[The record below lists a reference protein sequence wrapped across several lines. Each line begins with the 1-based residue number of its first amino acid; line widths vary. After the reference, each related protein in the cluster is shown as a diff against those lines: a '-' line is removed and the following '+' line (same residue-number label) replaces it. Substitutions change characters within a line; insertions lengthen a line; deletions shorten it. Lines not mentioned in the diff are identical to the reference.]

1 MCCGRRSLPDC
12 LRWSAFTRLWA
23 AAGSQ
28 GWRGRSMLFKPDV
41 KEGTEIAGRRV
52 ASGARR
58 RIVSIAITL
67 LILGVLGY
75 VGWTALQQK
84 QVSNRG
90 RPDLPVPVLA
100 ATPRIQDVPV
110 YLDGVG
116 AVRALNTV
124 TVRSQVDGKLIAVN
138 FTEGQDVKKGDVLG
152 EIDPVLYKAQ
162 YDQAVAKKAQ
172 DEAQLANMRL
182 DLIRY
187 QQLAA
192 SNAGSKQQADTQR
205 AVVAQQEALV
215 NADQAAIDNAQAT
228 LGYTKIVAPL
238 SGRAGLRQVDQGNI
252 VHASDT
258 TGLVV
263 ITQLQPIAV
272 QFSLPQQQIV
282 RVNAAAGKGV
292 LAVDVF
298 GNDGVTVVDT
308 GTLKGI
314 DNQVDPT
321 TGTLKLKAEFPNA
334 KFQLWPGQFVNV
346 RLKVETLD
354 KAIVVPTSAVQR
366 GPAGTFSYVIGPDN
380 VATAKPVVVTQQ
392 NENDAVIAS
401 GLSTSDRVVTTGFA
415 NLSDG
420 AKVLIGTDDR
430 APSADLAPRK
440 RSRSPDA
447 KGDSK
452 GDAKGGQ
459 GKDGQAKE
467 GQAREGQGKDGEHRG
482 KRERGEGDQKGQ
494 TGPAS
499 AEPSG
504 GAAKSQP

>member
-1 MCCGRRSLPDC
+1 
-12 LRWSAFTRLWA
+12 
-23 AAGSQ
+23 
-28 GWRGRSMLFKPDV
+28 MLFKPDLNETA
-41 KEGTEIAGRRV
+41 KAAGERV
-52 ASGARR
+52 VRVVSRARR
-58 RIVSIAITL
+58 RTVSITITL
-67 LILGVLGY
+67 LILGGLGY
-75 VGWTALQQK
+75 IAWTSLQQK
-84 QVSNRG
+84 QAANRA

-124 TVRSQVDGKLIAVN
+124 IVRSQVDGKLIAVN

-152 EIDPVLYKAQ
+152 EIDPVIYKAQ

-172 DEAQLANMRL
+172 DEALLANQRL

-187 QQLAA
+187 QQLAV

-215 NADQAAIDNAQAT
+215 NSDQAAIDNAQAM
-228 LGYTKIVAPL
+228 LGYTRIIAPL

-252 VHASDT
+252 IHAADI
-258 TGLVV
+258 TGLVI
-263 ITQLQPIAV
+263 ITQLQPIVV

-282 RVNAAAGKGV
+282 RVNAASAKGA

-298 GNDGVTVVDT
+298 GNDGTTVIDS

-334 KFQLWPGQFVNV
+334 VFQLWPGQFVNV
-346 RLKVETLD
+346 RLKVDTLMG
-354 KAIVVPTSAVQR
+354 AVVVPTSAVQR
-366 GPAGTFSYVIGPDN
+366 GPAGTFSYVIGDGN
-380 VATAKPVVVTQQ
+380 IATAKPVVVTQQ
-392 NENDAVIAS
+392 NEADAVIAS
-401 GLSTSDRVVTTGFA
+401 GLSPADRVVTTGFA

-420 AKVLIGTDDR
+420 AKVIIGKDEQTP
-430 APSADLAPRK
+430 AADLAPRK
-440 RSRSPDA
+440 KGSRAP
-447 KGDSK
+447 
-452 GDAKGGQ
+452 Q
-459 GKDGQAKE
+459 GKDGQAKDS
-467 GQAREGQGKDGEHRG
+467 QAKDGQGEQRRG
-482 KRERGEGDQKGQ
+482 KKGDGDQKGQ
-494 TGPAS
+494 ATPAQGG
-499 AEPSG
+499 EQSG